1 VSKVIRVATHALGWN
16 TSLPDGFAL
25 GTLPGGGYGIL
36 WHRGAAGLVHRLYWL
51 SWGPP
56 HDPVR
61 IEFEGQVFVFCQD
74 TASEADI
81 EAAPRQEFEQL
92 TEGR

>member
-1 VSKVIRVATHALGWN
+1 VAKVIRLGTHALGWN

-36 WHRGAAGLVHRLYWL
+36 WHRGPEGLGHTLYWL
-51 SWGPP
+51 PWEPP

-61 IEFEGQVFVFCQD
+61 IEFESQEIVFCRE
-74 TASEADI
+74 TASAVDI
-81 EAAPRQEFEQL
+81 EQAPRKEFQQSM
-92 TEGR
+92 EGR

>member
-1 VSKVIRVATHALGWN
+1 MAKVIRIETHALGWN
-16 TSLPDGFAL
+16 TPLPDGFAL

-36 WHRGAAGLVHRLYWL
+36 WHKGTPGLGYRTFWL
-51 SWGPP
+51 PWEPP
-56 HDPVR
+56 HNPVR
-61 IEFEGQVFVFCQD
+61 IEYDGQEFVFCRD

-81 EAAPRQEFEQL
+81 KAAARKEFEQM